1 MDIFRTVLLRK
12 VPATWLRTME
22 LTSGESFVLESM
34 AANMPHPMFK
44 KAVIEISKKGVLKT
58 NAGRMKKNAA
68 KNAMKND
75 FDDVDSHN
83 QSLINQS
90 LTNQKKNITQI

>member
-12 VPATWLRTME
+12 VPAAWLRTME

-34 AANMPHPMFK
+34 AANMPHPMIEQ
-44 KAVIEISKKGVLKT
+44 VIIEISKKDVLKT
-58 NAGRMKKNAA
+58 KWKNVA

-75 FDDVDSHN
+75 FDAVDNHN
-83 QSLINQS
+83 QSLINQ
-90 LTNQKKNITQI
+90 NKNTTQI